1 VQGLALRLLGPPS
14 IDVDGA
20 PLHVDTRKAVALL
33 TYVALEGPQ
42 RRESLSSLLWPEST
56 DTRARA
62 ALRRTLSV
70 LNRALGNRW
79 LQVDGALVGLTGDRW
94 SCDVAEFLDAVT
106 VTGAHGHDTMSG
118 CGTCMETLQRAADLY
133 RGEFLSGFG
142 LRDSAEFDAWMM
154 IQAETLRRESSVVLE
169 RLVDALTDAGRLDA
183 AIARS
188 RRLVTLDPLHEPAH
202 RRLMQLYAWND
213 RRADAIHQYRE
224 CVATLDRELGVRP
237 LDETTALYQAIVSDR
252 VPPRPTAARPEAAT
266 TRPAPARPPATGE
279 PARPPHPETPMVG
292 RDDALA
298 ALLSAYARID
308 GEGRLLAVTG
318 EAGIGKTRLVTEV
331 TGRLTDEGATVLA
344 VRCQP
349 GDQQLAYA
357 PVAEA
362 LRDAL
367 TREDAGTWLDSLP
380 DHWRAEAGRL
390 VPGIHA
396 AGDHPPPEPL
406 SSPGAQARFVE
417 GVWRVLGAALDGDR
431 PGVLVVDDLQ
441 WADAATLQLLRYVIT
456 RLRGRRLAL
465 LCAWRSDELDADH
478 PWIEGVQ
485 RAADDGL
492 ATLLTLRRL
501 AVDDIAA
508 LLRATGG
515 GADVGPLAE
524 RLHRESEGLPLAV
537 VAYLDDLDGPSPSGE
552 WPLPRGLGQLFRRRV
567 ANLDEAARQVL
578 TAAAAIGRSF
588 DFDTVMAASGRTDS
602 ETVSALETLTGRGMV
617 REVRNPSGEPVYD
630 FTHDKLRSVVYAETS
645 LARRRLLH
653 GRVADAL
660 HTRVRAPE
668 PEFALAGRIAH
679 HEQLAGREQRAAQL
693 YAAAGE
699 QARALYANREALAH
713 LRRAL
718 ALGHPD
724 APRLHE
730 AVGDLETLV
739 GDYRGALASF
749 ETAAAAVPPG
759 SHELAVLEHK
769 SARVHLRTGDA
780 VAARARLDAALAAL
794 GDTAEPG
801 LRARI
806 AADRSLAAERMGSA
820 NEAEL
825 DARRALDLA
834 ERAHDRRALA
844 QARNILGL
852 LARRAGRLH
861 EAERQLEH
869 SAGLAAS
876 LDEPDAQITALNN
889 LALVLGAAH
898 RYDHALE
905 HAATAADLCER
916 IGDRHRQAALHNNI
930 ADLLHAAGRDD
941 EAMTH
946 LTRAVTLFAEV
957 GEQAGSEPEIWKLVD
972 W

>member
-1 VQGLALRLLGPPS
+1 MQELALRLLGPPS
-14 IDVDGA
+14 IEVDGA
-20 PLHVDTRKAVALL
+20 PLRVDTRKAVALL
-33 TYVALEGPQ
+33 AYIALEGPQ
-42 RRESLSSLLWPEST
+42 RRESLSSLLWPESN
-56 DTRARA
+56 DGRARA

-70 LNRALGNRW
+70 LNRGLGNRW
-79 LQVDGALVGLTGDRW
+79 LDSDRALIGLSGDGW
-94 SCDVAEFLDAVT
+94 WCDVNEFLDVAAT
-106 VTGAHGHDTMSG
+106 TATHGHAAEST
-118 CGTCMETLQRAADLY
+118 CATCMERLQQAAGLY

-142 LRDSAEFDAWMM
+142 LRDSADFDAWMM
-154 IQAETLRRESSVVLE
+154 VQAESLRRESSVVLE
-169 RLVDALTDAGRLDA
+169 RLVDALTLAGRLDA
-183 AIARS
+183 AITQA

-213 RRADAIHQYRE
+213 RRADAVHQYRD

-237 LDETTALYQAIVSDR
+237 LDETTALYQAIVEDR
-252 VPPRPTAARPEAAT
+252 VPPPPAAAPPDSTAAV
-266 TRPAPARPPATGE
+266 PASGGPQSRHPPA
-279 PARPPHPETPMVG
+279 TPMVG
-292 RDDALA
+292 RDDAVTT
-298 ALLSAYARID
+298 LLSAYARID
-308 GEGRLLAVTG
+308 GGGRLLAITG
-318 EAGIGKTRLVTEV
+318 EAGIGKSRLVAEV
-331 TGRLTDEGATVLA
+331 TAMLAERGAAILA

-362 LRDAL
+362 LRDA
-367 TREDAGTWLDSLP
+367 TARPGADAWLAALP
-380 DHWRAEAGRL
+380 RHWRAEAGRL
-390 VPGIHA
+390 VPAISA
-396 AGDHPPPEPL
+396 ADQQPPSEPL
-406 SSPGAQARFVE
+406 SSPGAQTRFVE
-417 GVWRVLGAALDGDR
+417 GIWQVLGAALAGDR

-441 WADAATLQLLRYVIT
+441 WADAATLQLLHYVLT

-465 LCAWRSDELDADH
+465 VGAWRSDELDTDH
-478 PWIEGVQ
+478 PWVEAVH
-485 RAADDGL
+485 RAVDDGL

-501 AVDDIAA
+501 DVPDITT
-508 LLRATGG
+508 LLRATGNDRD
-515 GADVGPLAE
+515 DVAALAA
-524 RLHRESEGLPLAV
+524 RLHREAEGLPLAV
-537 VAYLDDLDGPSPSGE
+537 VAYLDDLSEPATAGD
-552 WPLPRGLGQLFRRRV
+552 WPLPRGLGQLFRRRL
-567 ANLDEAARQVL
+567 ASLDETARQVL

-588 DFDTVMAASGRTDS
+588 DMDTVMAASGRTDS
-602 ETVSALETLTGRGMV
+602 ETVAALETLTARGMV
-617 REVRNPSGEPVYD
+617 REVRTPTGEPVYD
-630 FTHDKLRSVVYAETS
+630 FTHDKLRSVVYSETS

-668 PEFALAGRIAH
+668 PEFALAGRIAY
-679 HEQLAGREQRAAQL
+679 HEQLAGREERAARL

-699 QARALYANREALAH
+699 QASALYANSEALAH

-724 APRLHE
+724 TARLHE

-749 ETAAAAVPPG
+749 ETAAAAVKPG
-759 SHELAVLEHK
+759 SVDLAVLEHK
-769 SARVHLRTGDA
+769 IARVHLRTGDA
-780 VAARARLDAALAAL
+780 AAARTRLDASLADL
-794 GDTAEPG
+794 GDAAEPG

-806 AADRSLAAERMGSA
+806 AADRSLAAERMGA
-820 NEAEL
+820 IDDAER

-834 ERAHDRRALA
+834 ERAHDRHALA

-852 LARRAGRLH
+852 LARRAGRLD

-869 SAGLAAS
+869 SADLAEK
-876 LDEPDAQITALNN
+876 LGEPDAQITALNN
-889 LALVLGAAH
+889 LALVLGAAQ
-898 RYDHALE
+898 RFDHALE
-905 HAATAADLCER
+905 HASTAADLCER

-946 LTRAVTLFAEV
+946 LLRAVTLFAEI